1 MPLDL
6 DSSFHLS
13 PAQLT
18 VESWPQEFAAS
29 GISIELARANAYWLD
44 GTAAIAEFL
53 GDTLARRQ
61 NVQSY
66 VTTGNARLLQHYAFL
81 EAGAWFADPA
91 LGTVPYA
98 KPKTPRVDEGRNRSI
113 KYETPPGAEAE
124 PLAPH
129 LGKAVFWRWGVRTWA
144 EILARPNIPVL
155 IAEGWKKA
163 LAAVEQGYPAICLR
177 GVTQWH
183 PKGERALW
191 PLLAQFA
198 QSGRTLLIAFDQDE
212 KLNTRSNVSRQ
223 AQQLGNAIARRG
235 GQPKF
240 LLWPIALGKGL
251 DDALVGLP
259 WEKRADWLEQTV
271 QQALSLKQYRRKATL
286 IQAQALL
293 ASPSPAADRH
303 TIGEY
308 LPKLPDLVPGALH
321 WLSATMNSGKTY
333 RMGRDWVESW
343 RRRGGVVLVLSP
355 LNSLGQ
361 QTAQDWALPH
371 IHDYFT
377 DADSQQALAADI
389 SQAGGLVCCLNSI
402 HRAKGLLPQK
412 TPLLLI
418 IDEAAQVFTDAV
430 QGGTLKGDWA
440 ARWEDTI
447 AMMRRAIQTGA
458 IAIAEDGLDAAT
470 IDLVQHLS
478 GSQQVIGIRHTK
490 ELEPWDCILYRG
502 TPLSDYRRQLL
513 AQIQTGK
520 PLLYVTTSQQE
531 ARRLAHWAKENGID
545 HARID
550 SQTNENGTYTAFFEN
565 PDTWLKQRRPRLLIL
580 SPSAK
585 TGLSIEGGVSVG
597 EAYFDSVW
605 GYFPALDA
613 DTWKQ
618 LLGRYRPAVPR
629 HIWTP
634 AYIAPS
640 YDEGAKAW
648 GITRNLEAEAAQYAR
663 CGAFEQTAQDSDD
676 TCLRQ
681 YLAARGQ
688 RRWAQKIQGGEALAT
703 ALVEAGHRVTRITE
717 GITGD
722 LATTAL
728 WRKLQE
734 QLARQDSDYH
744 AGLMVDPTHHTLKW
758 ATEALNGLDTT
769 YEQRCLAAKVKLL
782 AQFPG
787 IDWNCAEIWYQA
799 IFCPR
804 YTDSKTSSNPGPLAK
819 GAALW
824 AEADYYRDLWV
835 SDALEAERILK
846 QRLRAAHLLPTQAA
860 QALLAH
866 LFKPYVEKLLAAGE
880 IRPGGEV
887 EQQMKVLAL
896 RYRDEISRRWRITIS
911 EEMPEETIAN
921 KIARKFGL
929 LIARD
934 RKATVEGKRRWICT
948 LTANDLWTA
957 LVAARQWALGGTNL
971 IEEPLNK
978 FVPPIIENETNLLTQ
993 DEAVVSR
1000 KDKSPPGDPQS
1011 GAAQVT

>member
-1 MPLDL
+1 MSLALDT
-6 DSSFHLS
+6 SFS
-13 PAQLT
+13 PAHHDCAK
-18 VESWPQEFAAS
+18 SWLHEFAAS
-29 GISIELARANAYWLD
+29 GISAELAQANAYWLD
-44 GTAAIAEFL
+44 GTDAVAEFL
-53 GDTLARRQ
+53 GETLARRQ
-61 NVQSY
+61 HVQSY

-81 EAGAWFADPA
+81 EAGAWFANPA

-98 KPKTPRVDEGRNRSI
+98 KPKTPRVDDDRQRSI

-144 EILARPNIPVL
+144 EILTRPDIPVL
-155 IAEGWKKA
+155 ITEGWKKA

-183 PKGERALW
+183 PKGERHLW
-191 PLLAQFA
+191 PLLAQLA

-223 AQQLGNAIARRG
+223 AQQLGNAIARQG

-240 LLWPIALGKGL
+240 LVWPMALGKGL

-259 WEKRADWLEQTV
+259 WENRADWLEQTV

-293 ASPSPAADRH
+293 ASPPPAADHH
-303 TIGEY
+303 TTGEY

-333 RMGRDWVESW
+333 RMGRDWVASW
-343 RRRGGVVLVLSP
+343 RKGGGVVLVLSP
-355 LNSLGQ
+355 LNALGQ
-361 QTAQDWALPH
+361 QTAKDWALPH

-377 DADSQQALAADI
+377 DADSQQALAANI

-402 HRAKGLLPQK
+402 HRAKGLLPQNS
-412 TPLLLI
+412 PLLLI
-418 IDEAAQVFTDAV
+418 IDEAAQVLTDAV
-430 QGGTLKGDWA
+430 EGGTLKKDWA

-447 AMMRRAIQTGA
+447 AMMRRASQTGA

-470 IDLVQHLS
+470 IDLVQHLA

-490 ELEPWDCILYRG
+490 ELEPWDCTLYRG
-502 TPLSDYRRQLL
+502 TPLSDYRRRLL

-531 ARRLAHWAKENGID
+531 ARRLAHWSKEHGID
-545 HARID
+545 HERID
-550 SQTNENGTYTAFFEN
+550 SQTNENGTYTAFFEH
-565 PDTWLKQRRPRLLIL
+565 PDTWLRARRPRLLIL

-585 TGLSIEGGVSVG
+585 TGLSIEGGISV
-597 EAYFDSVW
+597 ENAYFDSVW

-640 YDEGAKAW
+640 YGEGAKAW
-648 GITRNLEAEAAQYAR
+648 GITRGLEAEAAQYAR
-663 CGAFEQTAQDSDD
+663 YGAFEQATQNSDD
-676 TCLRQ
+676 NRLRQ

-703 ALVEAGHRVTRITE
+703 ALTEAGHRVTRITE

-722 LATTAL
+722 PATTTL

-744 AGLMVDPTHHTLKW
+744 AGLTVDPTHHTLKW

-782 AQFPG
+782 ARFPG
-787 IDWNCAEIWYQA
+787 IDWNCSEIWYQA
-799 IFCPR
+799 IFCPHH
-804 YTDSKTSSNPGPLAK
+804 TDTKNTPHAGPLAK

-824 AEADYYRDLWV
+824 AEADHYRDLWAT
-835 SDALEAERILK
+835 DAQEAERILK
-846 QRLRAAHLLPTQAA
+846 QRLRAAHLLPAQAT

-866 LFKPYVEKLLAAGE
+866 LFKPCVEQLLAAGE

-887 EQQMKVLAL
+887 ERQMKTLAL
-896 RYRDEISRRWRITIS
+896 RYRDEIVRRWRITIT

-934 RKATVEGKRRWICT
+934 RKITVEGKRRWVCT
-948 LTANDLWTA
+948 LAADDLWTA
-957 LVAARQWALGGTNL
+957 LVEARRWALRGTNQL
-971 IEEPLNK
+971 DDPFNK
-978 FVPPIIENETNLLTQ
+978 SVPPLTAQTSPQPTNSTDRWPSETERGET
-993 DEAVVSR
+993 
-1000 KDKSPPGDPQS
+1000 
-1011 GAAQVT
+1011 